1 MKRKILCLTGTRADY
16 PRIKSVLKKIEKDRR
31 FELYLVVTGSH
42 LLKEYGYSIKE
53 IYNDKYKNIIKTKM
67 YIGDFNKPLGMA
79 LSASNLSKNFSK
91 ILSYV
96 KPDLVLLTVD
106 RVETLAAAMS
116 ASLMNFPIAHVQG
129 GEVTGTIDESIRHA
143 VTKLSHLHFVA
154 NEDAKKR
161 IIKLG
166 EIKKNIFNVGCPY
179 IDVIKRQKL
188 LSKKDLFK
196 KYGIKND
203 KKVILFTLHSV
214 TTDYKN
220 SNDQIDVVLKAL
232 NKFNEFEILAFYS
245 NTDAGGKEIIKKIN
259 KSYKFMK
266 VIPNVLSKDFLA
278 FMKYAELMIGNSSA
292 GLREAPSFNLPV
304 INIGNRQNGR
314 MRAKNVIDVKF
325 NQHEIIKKINFVLNK
340 DRKFKQKLK
349 NIRNPYGNGNASD
362 KIVSILYKRN
372 LSNLIQKIIQ
382 Y

>member
-16 PRIKSVLKKIEKDRR
+16 PRIKSVLKKIESDSR
-31 FELYLVVTGSH
+31 FELYLVVTGTH
-42 LLKEYGYSIKE
+42 LLKEYGYSIRE
-53 IYNDKYKNIIKTKM
+53 IYNDKYKNIIKTPM
-67 YIGDFNKPLGMA
+67 YIGDFNKPLGMS
-79 LSASNLSKNFSK
+79 LSASNLSRNFSK
-91 ILSYV
+91 ILNDV
-96 KPDLVLLTVD
+96 MPDLVLLTVD

-179 IDVIKRQKL
+179 IDLIKKEKL
-188 LSKKDLFK
+188 LSKIDLCK
-196 KYGIKND
+196 KYGIESN
-203 KKVILFTLHSV
+203 KKIILLALHSV
-214 TTDYKN
+214 TTEYKK
-220 SNDQIDVVLKAL
+220 SNNQIDVVLKAL

-245 NTDAGGKEIIKKIN
+245 NADAGGKEIIKKIN
-259 KSYKFMK
+259 KSYKSMK
-266 VIPNVLSKDFLA
+266 VIPNVFSKDFLS

-292 GLREAPSFNLPV
+292 GIREAPSFDLPV

-325 NQHEIIKKINFVLNK
+325 NENEITKTINFVLNK

-349 NIRNPYGNGNASD
+349 NIKNPYGNGNASD
-362 KIVSILYKRN
+362 KIISVLYKHKLN
-372 LSNLIQKIIQ
+372 NLIQKTIQ